1 MTPVELFST
10 VPDKDYAGLLQA
22 GQPGIPKHDAVLTF
36 FNFGKPEVASATGVP
51 AASIR
56 YDARM
61 PDAVKL
67 KMLEWATLVN
77 LVAQFFAG
85 DVEKAALWFKLPNP
99 LLGNVS
105 PRDMIRFGRY
115 ETLRDF
121 IHTSLAENR
130 R

>member
-1 MTPVELFST
+1 MAPTAELFST
-10 VPDKDYAGLLQA
+10 VPDKDYMGWVQA
-22 GQPGIPKHDAVLTF
+22 GAPKHNAVLSF
-36 FNFGKPEVASATGVP
+36 FNFGKAEVASATGVP
-51 AASIR
+51 AGSVR

-61 PDAVKL
+61 PEPVRL

-85 DVEKAALWFKLPNP
+85 DLEKTALWFTLPNP

-105 PRDMIRFGRY
+105 PRDMIRYGRY

-121 IHTSLAENR
+121 IHTSLSENR